1 MPLRSRI
8 APLAR
13 SVAAWWLAWAFAA
26 ALYLLLIDITDL
38 PELIVGGVAAALAAT
53 GSELAR
59 QQRVVGE
66 TIRLRWLLGLYR
78 PLLKVPVDIALVSF
92 AALAALVGRR
102 SPGQFR
108 AVRFSPG
115 ADEQRESGR
124 HALTEALGSF
134 APNTI
139 VVGIDPDRQ
148 LLLAHQ
154 LHRSG
159 GREALDLL
167 ELG

>member
-8 APLAR
+8 VPLAR
-13 SVAAWWLAWAFAA
+13 SVAAWWLVWAFAA
-26 ALYLLLIDITDL
+26 ALYLLLIDVTDL
-38 PELIVGGVAAALAAT
+38 PELIVGGVAAAVAAT

-59 QQRVVGE
+59 HQRVMGE
-66 TIRLRWLLGLYR
+66 PIRLRWLRGLYR
-78 PLLKVPVDIALVSF
+78 PLLKVPVDIGLVSF

-108 AVRFSPG
+108 AVSFRPG
-115 ADEQRESGR
+115 ADEQRESSR

-148 LLLAHQ
+148 LLLVHQ